1 MQNKY
6 FDNARTMFLTDGW
19 KTFSEELDEAA
30 KACTIDACTTAEQFW
45 EMRGRLATLR
55 QIAGYEN
62 AILAAESMQ
71 EQDND
76 A

>member
-1 MQNKY
+1 MESKY
-6 FDNARTMFLTDGW
+6 FDDARTMFLTDGW
-19 KTFSEELDEAA
+19 KAFMEELDEAI
-30 KACTIDACTTAEQFW
+30 KACTLDACQSADQFW

-62 AILAAESMQ
+62 GVLAAEAMQ
-71 EQDND
+71 EEDN